1 MLKIIGKATG
11 IAIILVLNFLF
22 WCYVEQTTDSTK
34 WSELARFLYMTA
46 NFYALYQT
54 IINNND
60 EY

>member
-1 MLKIIGKATG
+1 MLRIIGKAIG
-11 IAIILVLNFLF
+11 IAVILILNFAF
-22 WCYVEQTTDSTK
+22 WCYVEQTMDTSEWT
-34 WSELARFLYMTA
+34 ELARFLYMTA

>member
-1 MLKIIGKATG
+1 MLKIIGKAIG

-22 WCYVEQTTDSTK
+22 WCYVEQTTDTVE
-34 WSELARFLYMTA
+34 WSKLARFLYMTA

-60 EY
+60 EN